1 VHSIDAVDL
10 ALLRALSQDPRATT
24 VALAQRLGIS
34 RNTVA
39 ARLTRLEQAGAF
51 REFDR
56 CIDPAVLGHPLT
68 AFIEVTVHQQE
79 LARIVTELAEI
90 PEVVQA
96 YGHSGAAD
104 LRVHVVCRDTDHL
117 FRIDA
122 AILRIAGVQRTETA
136 LSMGELVPYRIQPL
150 MEKLRRGPS
159 R

>member
-10 ALLRALSQDPRATT
+10 DLLRALAEDPGATT

-39 ARLTRLEQAGAF
+39 ARLARLEDAGAF
-51 REFDR
+51 LSFDR
-56 CIDPAVLGHPLT
+56 RIDPAVLGHPLL
-68 AFIEVTVHQQE
+68 AFIEITVHQRD
-79 LARIVTELAEI
+79 LARIVEHLARI

-96 YGHSGAAD
+96 YGHSGTAD

-122 AILRIAGVQRTETA
+122 AILRIDGVERTETSLA
-136 LSMGELVPYRIQPL
+136 MGELIPYRVQPL
-150 MEKLRRGPS
+150 VEKLRRGT
-159 R
+159 

>member
-1 VHSIDAVDL
+1 MHSTDAVDL

-39 ARLTRLEQAGAF
+39 ARLARLERAGAF

-68 AFIEVTVHQQE
+68 AFIEVTVHQQD
-79 LARIVTELAEI
+79 LARIVSDLAEI

-96 YGHSGAAD
+96 YGHSGVAD

-122 AILRIAGVQRTETA
+122 AILRIEGVQRTETS

-150 MEKLRRGPS
+150 VEKLRREL
-159 R
+159 

>member
-1 VHSIDAVDL
+1 MHSIDAVDL
-10 ALLRALSQDPRATT
+10 ALLRALTQDPRATT

-39 ARLTRLEQAGAF
+39 ARLTRLDDAGAF

-79 LARIVTELAEI
+79 LSRIVEELARI

-96 YGHSGAAD
+96 YGHSGQAD

-122 AILRIAGVQRTETA
+122 AILRIGGVQRTETA
-136 LSMGELVPYRIQPL
+136 LSMGELVPYRITPL
-150 MEKLRRGPS
+150 VEKLRRGL
-159 R
+159 

>member
-1 VHSIDAVDL
+1 MHSIDAVDL

-34 RNTVA
+34 RNTVT
-39 ARLTRLEQAGAF
+39 ARLTRLEQAGTF

-68 AFIEVTVHQQE
+68 AFIEVTVHQQD

-122 AILRIAGVQRTETA
+122 AILRIDGVLRTETA
-136 LSMGELVPYRIQPL
+136 LSMGELIPFRIQPL
-150 MEKLRRGPS
+150 VEKLRRGL
-159 R
+159 